1 MKQRIYSVLTPTCC
15 SKLQST
21 RFHRWCFRMRLFWF
35 WSNLCRGCWCHRLTR
50 PFPTTVTRRRSSS
63 NRKSQI
69 FAPLPGFYGCSCHLR
84 VDMFTR
90 IKTCVQTK
98 TRLLSQE
105 YMLFISTNSLSYI
118 WCMNMHTEIL
128 YSWHAY
134 VANLWV
140 LDLFQTAR
148 NSKYLMPP
156 SSLLRSMALLRK
168 LTAPTNDTWRKK
180 DQIWTKNWLGW
191 GDDSTQKTYSC
202 YFLGASGGCK
212 LSPL

>member
-21 RFHRWCFRMRLFWF
+21 RFHRWCFRMKLFWF

-50 PFPTTVTRRRSSS
+50 PFPTTVTRCRSSS

-98 TRLLSQE
+98 TRYYYHRSICYL
-105 YMLFISTNSLSYI
+105 YISTK
-118 WCMNMHTEIL
+118 
-128 YSWHAY
+128 
-134 VANLWV
+134 WV
-140 LDLFQTAR
+140 LDLFQTTR